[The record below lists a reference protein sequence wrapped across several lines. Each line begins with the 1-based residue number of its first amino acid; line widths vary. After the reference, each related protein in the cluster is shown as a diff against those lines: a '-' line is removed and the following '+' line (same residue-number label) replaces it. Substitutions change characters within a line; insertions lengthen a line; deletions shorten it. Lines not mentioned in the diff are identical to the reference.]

1 MGQYFKIVNYDK
13 REYVD
18 PWEIGGTAKLFEWC
32 ANPQAGV
39 FPFLLA
45 RSDDG
50 ERSFRDE
57 YPTAGRWAGDRVALV
72 GDYDRSGD
80 YQAAEREFRNVSGQL
95 RTDFN
100 AYMGDERLEL

>member
-1 MGQYFKIVNYDK
+1 MGQYFRIVNYDK
-13 REYVD
+13 REYVKAQD
-18 PWEIGGTAKLFEWC
+18 IGEMKLWEWC
-32 ANPQAGV
+32 ANHEAAV

-50 ERSFRDE
+50 ERSWRDE

-80 YQAAEREFRNVSGQL
+80 YQRAEREFRNITEQL
-95 RTDFN
+95 RADFN
-100 AYMGDERLEL
+100 AYIGHERLKI